1 MKRSVIASILGLS
14 LAFGGLALAQ
24 DKKGKDK
31 NSVSGYQK
39 SKKYSFEDEDVNG
52 QLLKPEGDV
61 LAGRTDLK
69 HASLIRVRT
78 NFIKEIV
85 KSAEDL

>member
-1 MKRSVIASILGLS
+1 MKRSLIASVVGLS
-14 LAFGGLALAQ
+14 LAFGGMAFAQ
-24 DKKGKDK
+24 SKKDK
-31 NSVSGYQK
+31 SSVKGYQK
-39 SKKYSFEDEDVNG
+39 DKKYSFEDEDVNG
-52 QLLKPEGDV
+52 ELLKPEGDV

-78 NFIKEIV
+78 NFIREIV